1 MTDRRR
7 PDPNRGV
14 FETLLV
20 AAGEPVE
27 LEAHLARL
35 EASLATL
42 FSAEPPAGV
51 RELVVERSAG
61 IELGRLRLTV
71 VPQGGGLR
79 HDVVA
84 GEIDPA
90 AFFPGAGNGAALRGL
105 SLDGG
110 LGPHKWADRT
120 LLQPRADGA
129 VPLLFDRGD
138 EVLEAG
144 WANVF
149 AVRDGALCTPRAD
162 GRILP
167 GIARQGAIDAARAA
181 GVTVHEGSLGR
192 AELLAADEVFLTNSV
207 RGVTPARRLDGAALP
222 EAGELSRLVGDAL
235 RRRWTSAPLATGA
248 RGHAAAPPPGL
259 PVR

>member
-7 PDPNRGV
+7 PDPSQGI
-14 FETLLV
+14 FETLLI

-35 EASLATL
+35 EGSLATL
-42 FSAEPPAGV
+42 FDAGLPARA

-71 VPQGGGLR
+71 VPRGGGL
-79 HDVVA
+79 HHEVVA

-90 AFFPGAGNGAALRGL
+90 VFFPGSGGAALRGL
-105 SLDGG
+105 TLDGG
-110 LGPHKWADRT
+110 LGAHKWADRT
-120 LLQPRADGA
+120 LLEPAEDGA
-129 VPLLFDRGD
+129 VPLLLDRGD

-144 WANVF
+144 SANVF

-167 GIARQGAIDAARAA
+167 GIARLGAIEVARAA
-181 GVTVHEGSLGR
+181 GATVHERRLGR
-192 AELLAADEVFLTNSV
+192 EELLAADEVFLTNAV
-207 RGVTPARRLDGAALP
+207 RGVVPARSLDGGALP
-222 EAGELSRLVGDAL
+222 EAGEISRLVGDAL
-235 RRRWTSAPLATGA
+235 RRRWTPAPVPAGAPGPAT
-248 RGHAAAPPPGL
+248 APPPGP